1 LVRVFVNLGPPK
13 ESSFARPLALL
24 SECHRRI
31 ERFLADMIRIASSR
45 QGRALEEPD
54 QAALAGA
61 VNYFS
66 IAAPRHTADEE
77 ESLFPRLRSARAGR
91 AEQALE
97 QIRRLEAD
105 HQQADS
111 LHAEANALASRWISE
126 GTLDAAA
133 ARRLNELLEA
143 LSAIYRE
150 HIAVEDAEVFPAAR
164 AALSAAQLEAVGR
177 EMAARRGL
185 DFDQVVGQRPI
196 EPHLS

>member
-1 LVRVFVNLGPPK
+1 MVRVFVNLGPPQD
-13 ESSFARPLALL
+13 SSFDQPLTLL

-54 QAALAGA
+54 RAALAA
-61 VNYFS
+61 AMTYFS
-66 IAAPRHTADEE
+66 TAAPRHTADEE
-77 ESLFPRLRSARAGR
+77 ESLFPRLRAAAGER
-91 AEQALE
+91 AERALE

-105 HQQADS
+105 HQRADAF
-111 LHAEANALASRWISE
+111 HAEASALASRWLSE

-133 ARRLNELLEA
+133 ARRLNELLQA

-150 HIAVEDAEVFPAAR
+150 HIAVEDAEVFPAAG

-185 DFDQVVGQRPI
+185 DFDQVVGQRPGD
-196 EPHLS
+196 PHPS